1 MIWKWKKNKATEAS
15 EVSAASGV
23 SKTPEVSK
31 ESEAIIVASPLT
43 GTCVSLAEVPD
54 EAFAQGMMGP
64 GAAVIPQ
71 EGRLVAPIDGT
82 VVHLIKSHHA
92 VMIEHSSGLQ
102 LLLHIG
108 INTVSL
114 KGQGFTPRVQ
124 VGDQVTIGQTLIE
137 FDLNAITSA
146 GYPVITPVIVANA
159 AEQQWEVQPGYGS
172 VAAGQNI
179 IMKVSLPK

>member
-1 MIWKWKKNKATEAS
+1 M
-15 EVSAASGV
+15 
-23 SKTPEVSK
+23 
-31 ESEAIIVASPLT
+31 VASPLT
-43 GTCVSLAEVPD
+43 GACVSLAEVPD

-71 EGRLVAPIDGT
+71 EGRMVAPIDGT

-114 KGQGFTPRVQ
+114 KGQGFTPRVR
-124 VGDQVTIGQTLIE
+124 VGEQVTVGQTLIE

-159 AEQQWEVQPGYGS
+159 AEQPWEVQQDYGN
-172 VAAGQNI
+172 AEAGRGT
-179 IMKVSLPK
+179 IMKVSLPQ

>member
-1 MIWKWKKNKATEAS
+1 MIWKWKNNKSSEAS
-15 EVSAASGV
+15 ETIS
-23 SKTPEVSK
+23 
-31 ESEAIIVASPLT
+31 VASPLT
-43 GTCVSLAEVPD
+43 GTCVNLAEVPD

-102 LLLHIG
+102 LLLHVG

-114 KGQGFTPRVQ
+114 KGQGFAPRVQ
-124 VGDQVTIGQTLIE
+124 TGDRVTVGQTLID
-137 FDLNAITSA
+137 FDLNEIASA
-146 GYPVITPVIVANA
+146 GYPVITPVLVANA
-159 AEQQWEVQPGYGS
+159 AERPWEVQPEYGS
-172 VAAGQNI
+172 KEAGQGT
-179 IMKVSLPK
+179 IMKVTLAK